1 MCNTNSTKTKGEI
14 NTETLRF
21 LKQRYPWKTVR
32 QVMPMLAGF
41 TIRAMAKE
49 LGKSQPQI
57 SQHIHM
63 LKYRS
68 NAELRSSIA
77 RLIEVPREELFEKD
91 DGDHGPHE

>member
-1 MCNTNSTKTKGEI
+1 MCNTNSTKTKSEI

-21 LKQRYPWKTVR
+21 LKERYPWKIVR
-32 QVMPMLAGF
+32 QVMPQLAGY
-41 TIRAMAKE
+41 TRRTMAQK

-57 SQHIHM
+57 SQHISM

-68 NAELRSSIA
+68 NPELQESIA
-77 RLIEVPREELFEKD
+77 RLIEVPKEELFEK